1 MIIEIVVSTEGN
13 TTTGFRPYV
22 SIKRNGRVAN
32 AWRLMRV
39 DDEDEAYEQAKK
51 KAQELFPDA
60 FKQLD

>member
-1 MIIEIVVSTEGN
+1 MIVEIVVSTEGN
-13 TTTGFRPYV
+13 ATIGFRPYV

-32 AWRLMRV
+32 VWRLMRE
-39 DDEDEAYEQAKK
+39 DDEEIAYEQAKK